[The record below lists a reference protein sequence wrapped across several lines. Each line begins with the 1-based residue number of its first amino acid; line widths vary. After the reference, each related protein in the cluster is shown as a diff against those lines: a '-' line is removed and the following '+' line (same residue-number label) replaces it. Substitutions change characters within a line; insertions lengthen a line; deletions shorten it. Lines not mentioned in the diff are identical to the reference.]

1 MRREFSSGGLVVRRF
16 RGRPFLAVVQV
27 IRGNRVLSLPK
38 GHPDPGETAEQ
49 AAVREVREEA
59 GVTAEI
65 EEKLGDVRYWYS
77 LHGERRLKV
86 VSFFLCRYRS
96 GSVRDHD
103 DEVEAALWV
112 PLADA
117 PVRLE
122 YRGEREMAQK
132 ALERLGGR

>member
-1 MRREFSSGGLVVRRF
+1 VRREFSSGGLVVRRF
-16 RGRPFLAVVQV
+16 RSRPFLAVVQV
-27 IRGNRVLSLPK
+27 IRGKRVLSLPK

-96 GSVRDHD
+96 GSVRNHD

>member
-16 RGRPFLAVVQV
+16 RSRPFLAVVQV
-27 IRGNRVLSLPK
+27 IRGKRVLSLPK

-96 GSVRDHD
+96 GSVRNHD

>member
-1 MRREFSSGGLVVRRF
+1 MRREFSSGGLVVRNF
-16 RGRPFLAVVQV
+16 QGRLFLAVVEVTRRKQ
-27 IRGNRVLSLPK
+27 VLSLPK
-38 GHPDPGETAEQ
+38 GHIDPGETAEQ

-103 DEVEAALWV
+103 EEVNAALWV
-112 PLADA
+112 PLAEA

-122 YRGEREMAQK
+122 YRGERDMAQR
-132 ALERLGGR
+132 ALERRGGR